1 MTGLCERLNWRYLPD
16 ELDELN
22 EMGEIDVGALMR
34 DLELLDLYR
43 DLQKPIKE
51 LSADQNERV
60 GWALQL
66 ELDYGR

>member
-1 MTGLCERLNWRYLPD
+1 
-16 ELDELN
+16 
-22 EMGEIDVGALMR
+22 MR

-60 GWALQL
+60 GRALQL

>member
-1 MTGLCERLNWRYLPD
+1 MTWRYLPD

-22 EMGEIDVGALMR
+22 DLGEIDVGALMR

-60 GWALQL
+60 GRALQL